1 MAQIDQLHQV
11 RLDAQGRVVIPSDLR
26 RTLNFS
32 VGEELVARVQG
43 EQLILE
49 RRDAIVRRLK
59 ARYKGLEGS
68 LADELLAE
76 RRREAA
82 READE

>member
-1 MAQIDQLHQV
+1 MAQIDQPHQV

-32 VGEELVARVQG
+32 GGEELVARVQG

-68 LADELLAE
+68 LADELLEE
-76 RRREAA
+76 RRREAE